1 MIGHL
6 FRSALYVKDTE
17 DEEEEEDRPKR
28 GRPKKAKGR
37 RRKKYSSRGN
47 YENWSSG
54 TVTDDKKYFQL
65 RFPAIFFLPQ
75 IPCFNYLLTI
85 IDLFCNEISSRRRCG
100 R

>member
-54 TVTDDKKYFQL
+54 TVTDTKS
-65 RFPAIFFLPQ
+65 IFSYGFLP
-75 IPCFNYLLTI
+75 FFSSHKYRVLTI
-85 IDLFCNEISSRRRCG
+85 Y
-100 R
+100 